1 MVTLHFNDK
10 TLKIHEDDSSYRYR
24 ALMEKPT
31 LTLKFSMPE
40 FIEIPVGAWCE
51 YQGEIYTLNKPEN
64 FKKQGSRRLE
74 YTLTLGDPSELLG
87 EYKVRNNV
95 DRRLK
100 WSMCAKPREFVQI
113 IVENLNQRAGGGWS
127 VGECIDATEKTIEFN
142 HTYCDAALQSVSE
155 VFNTEWEIIGKVF
168 HLRKVEYFKDD
179 PLPLGYGKGNGF
191 KPGVGRSTESG
202 QKPVKRLYVQ
212 GGSRNID
219 RSKYGAPDLLLPKS
233 QTLEYEGRVYKA
245 DDDGY
250 FIERYDKISSA
261 RKEDSLDCS
270 EIYPSRVGEVTSVVT
285 VDAAKNWY
293 DFVDNTIPANL
304 NFNDYLIEGETATIV
319 FQSGMLAGD
328 DKQFEFKYDH
338 EKRRFEIKPQE
349 IDGVTMPNA
358 SYKPQA
364 GDRYAV
370 FGIMLP
376 NEYIRNDA
384 DKSGASWDMFR
395 EAARYLYENEN
406 PKFTF
411 SGELQSLYT
420 KKNWLRIGCRLKI
433 GSYILF
439 TDEQFAPD
447 GVPIRI
453 VGIKENLSSP
463 YAPII
468 TISNESHGTNIT
480 SKLNE
485 ISQNEVK
492 IEESHNDAI
501 RFTKRRFRDATE
513 TMSMLE
519 DALLDNFTNSI
530 NPIAVRTMQMLVGD
544 ESLQFRFIQSR
555 TSQTSVNL
563 NITYN
568 YETKRLNCPHGFL
581 QHLTLGINT
590 LAPSHKPN
598 EYLVWEMNAY
608 QSPQL
613 TDGAKLYYLYA
624 RVHRTNTAL
633 VGSFLLSPT
642 AIGMKQEANYYH
654 LLVGVLNSEY
664 DGERSFA
671 TLYGFTE
678 ILPGRVTTDK
688 VVSADGN
695 SFFDMLANAF
705 KLGNKL
711 RFNIDG
717 DNKLVLNGTMVQSES
732 GDEFPVPCYR
742 GVWNARTTYYK
753 GDLVSYNDGKGTSMY
768 ICIAPSYCTGR
779 TPGGDG
785 NAYWSLYASQGTN
798 GDWSK
803 LIYRYSIDK
812 PATPVGNSPAGWSD
826 TPDKDIIQFSHGSTF
841 AVKNGFRV
849 SPAITDGNLTKN
861 RISFTTWT
869 ANQTVAIE
877 LVVSS
882 EENYDFGIL
891 GLLDNAE
898 MTRTTNYAA
907 RISGQTSQIFY
918 VNVPTPGSH
927 FVEVG
932 YAKDSSTSKYDD
944 CVKYRIITVENCWV
958 SVGRFNGM
966 SDDVG
971 VWSVPVP
978 FSIDTTD
985 TERIYLL
992 SDTDTVP
999 NTPYSDQH
1007 TDDYVP
1013 TRTTETY
1020 NANQTYNSGD
1030 IVLGSNNRPYR
1041 CKTNNLTGIAPVTQI
1056 NGLWMPNFTHWEVVN
1071 DWTDNPSGVTYSRQ
1085 YEFESVRYK
1094 RDGVWGAFSTPT
1106 LWLRY
1111 ALNGDF
1117 TEYRYAVNG
1126 SKTVAPALS
1135 KNTRNP
1141 SGWGVEQPTLD
1152 TLQYMWRTYAKISGE
1167 TNELLSEWA
1176 TPVRVTP
1183 YDGVDGKPGKD
1194 GKSPVL
1200 VFCGKYDSKKTYY
1213 GNEHRLDAV
1222 KYGDTFYIA
1231 RIDAGTFYD
1240 VAPDNTSKWNSFG
1253 ASFESIATNLLLAE
1267 GANIGDWFIKAGQI
1281 VSTLDDTSNN
1291 RILMQVGRYS
1301 GNTFIYEPKI
1311 ILECSSS
1318 SGDYMMPGESS
1329 RGAIITLDATRGTV
1343 EARSKTDYD
1352 VSYMSP
1358 SGIFANRAGTEAM
1371 SATAGRTFRASL
1383 VGLGRANVNKS
1394 EWSLDKLGT
1403 LVMGVYGSSYNSG
1416 NAMAV
1421 GGFFDKLYAHGL
1433 ILHRM
1438 AISGENVTKYLNYN
1452 DTMVVGYTSDA
1463 ATVYLPAN
1471 PYEGQVIFVKQWWSG
1486 YMRFRPRT
1494 GHCIYDDH
1502 TENEYYD
1509 FGEGYAGMFVFSI
1522 GYVTSGNTTTK
1533 KEAWLVSRWKY

>member
-261 RKEDSLDCS
+261 RKEDSLNCS

-798 GDWSK
+798 GD
-803 LIYRYSIDK
+803 
-812 PATPVGNSPAGWSD
+812 
-826 TPDKDIIQFSHGSTF
+826 
-841 AVKNGFRV
+841 
-849 SPAITDGNLTKN
+849 
-861 RISFTTWT
+861 
-869 ANQTVAIE
+869 
-877 LVVSS
+877 
-882 EENYDFGIL
+882 
-891 GLLDNAE
+891 
-898 MTRTTNYAA
+898 
-907 RISGQTSQIFY
+907 
-918 VNVPTPGSH
+918 
-927 FVEVG
+927 
-932 YAKDSSTSKYDD
+932 
-944 CVKYRIITVENCWV
+944 
-958 SVGRFNGM
+958 
-966 SDDVG
+966 
-971 VWSVPVP
+971 
-978 FSIDTTD
+978 
-985 TERIYLL
+985 
-992 SDTDTVP
+992 
-999 NTPYSDQH
+999 
-1007 TDDYVP
+1007 
-1013 TRTTETY
+1013 
-1020 NANQTYNSGD
+1020 
-1030 IVLGSNNRPYR
+1030 
-1041 CKTNNLTGIAPVTQI
+1041 
-1056 NGLWMPNFTHWEVVN
+1056 
-1071 DWTDNPSGVTYSRQ
+1071 
-1085 YEFESVRYK
+1085 
-1094 RDGVWGAFSTPT
+1094 
-1106 LWLRY
+1106 
-1111 ALNGDF
+1111 F

-1371 SATAGRTFRASL
+1371 SATTGRTFRASL

>member
-245 DDDGY
+245 DVDGY

-395 EAARYLYENEN
+395 EAARYLYENED

-420 KKNWLRIGCRLKI
+420 KKNWLRIGGRLKI

-555 TSQTSVNL
+555 TSQTAVNL
-563 NITYN
+563 NITYSD
-568 YETKRLNCPHGFL
+568 ETKQLNCPHGFL

-590 LAPSHKPN
+590 LAPSHQPN

-613 TDGAKLYYLYA
+613 TDGAKQYYLYA

-768 ICIAPSYCTGR
+768 ICIAPSYCTRR

-785 NAYWSLYASQGTN
+785 NAYWSLYASQGT
-798 GDWSK
+798 
-803 LIYRYSIDK
+803 
-812 PATPVGNSPAGWSD
+812 
-826 TPDKDIIQFSHGSTF
+826 
-841 AVKNGFRV
+841 
-849 SPAITDGNLTKN
+849 
-861 RISFTTWT
+861 
-869 ANQTVAIE
+869 
-877 LVVSS
+877 
-882 EENYDFGIL
+882 
-891 GLLDNAE
+891 
-898 MTRTTNYAA
+898 
-907 RISGQTSQIFY
+907 
-918 VNVPTPGSH
+918 
-927 FVEVG
+927 
-932 YAKDSSTSKYDD
+932 
-944 CVKYRIITVENCWV
+944 
-958 SVGRFNGM
+958 
-966 SDDVG
+966 
-971 VWSVPVP
+971 
-978 FSIDTTD
+978 
-985 TERIYLL
+985 
-992 SDTDTVP
+992 
-999 NTPYSDQH
+999 
-1007 TDDYVP
+1007 
-1013 TRTTETY
+1013 
-1020 NANQTYNSGD
+1020 
-1030 IVLGSNNRPYR
+1030 
-1041 CKTNNLTGIAPVTQI
+1041 
-1056 NGLWMPNFTHWEVVN
+1056 
-1071 DWTDNPSGVTYSRQ
+1071 
-1085 YEFESVRYK
+1085 
-1094 RDGVWGAFSTPT
+1094 
-1106 LWLRY
+1106 
-1111 ALNGDF
+1111 NGDF

-1371 SATAGRTFRASL
+1371 SATTGRTFRASL

>member
-261 RKEDSLDCS
+261 RKEDSFDCS

-798 GDWSK
+798 GD
-803 LIYRYSIDK
+803 
-812 PATPVGNSPAGWSD
+812 
-826 TPDKDIIQFSHGSTF
+826 
-841 AVKNGFRV
+841 
-849 SPAITDGNLTKN
+849 
-861 RISFTTWT
+861 
-869 ANQTVAIE
+869 
-877 LVVSS
+877 
-882 EENYDFGIL
+882 
-891 GLLDNAE
+891 
-898 MTRTTNYAA
+898 
-907 RISGQTSQIFY
+907 
-918 VNVPTPGSH
+918 
-927 FVEVG
+927 
-932 YAKDSSTSKYDD
+932 
-944 CVKYRIITVENCWV
+944 
-958 SVGRFNGM
+958 
-966 SDDVG
+966 
-971 VWSVPVP
+971 
-978 FSIDTTD
+978 
-985 TERIYLL
+985 
-992 SDTDTVP
+992 
-999 NTPYSDQH
+999 
-1007 TDDYVP
+1007 
-1013 TRTTETY
+1013 
-1020 NANQTYNSGD
+1020 
-1030 IVLGSNNRPYR
+1030 
-1041 CKTNNLTGIAPVTQI
+1041 
-1056 NGLWMPNFTHWEVVN
+1056 
-1071 DWTDNPSGVTYSRQ
+1071 
-1085 YEFESVRYK
+1085 
-1094 RDGVWGAFSTPT
+1094 
-1106 LWLRY
+1106 
-1111 ALNGDF
+1111 F

-1371 SATAGRTFRASL
+1371 SATTERTFRASL

>member
-798 GDWSK
+798 GD
-803 LIYRYSIDK
+803 
-812 PATPVGNSPAGWSD
+812 
-826 TPDKDIIQFSHGSTF
+826 
-841 AVKNGFRV
+841 
-849 SPAITDGNLTKN
+849 
-861 RISFTTWT
+861 
-869 ANQTVAIE
+869 
-877 LVVSS
+877 
-882 EENYDFGIL
+882 
-891 GLLDNAE
+891 
-898 MTRTTNYAA
+898 
-907 RISGQTSQIFY
+907 
-918 VNVPTPGSH
+918 
-927 FVEVG
+927 
-932 YAKDSSTSKYDD
+932 
-944 CVKYRIITVENCWV
+944 
-958 SVGRFNGM
+958 
-966 SDDVG
+966 
-971 VWSVPVP
+971 
-978 FSIDTTD
+978 
-985 TERIYLL
+985 
-992 SDTDTVP
+992 
-999 NTPYSDQH
+999 
-1007 TDDYVP
+1007 
-1013 TRTTETY
+1013 
-1020 NANQTYNSGD
+1020 
-1030 IVLGSNNRPYR
+1030 
-1041 CKTNNLTGIAPVTQI
+1041 
-1056 NGLWMPNFTHWEVVN
+1056 
-1071 DWTDNPSGVTYSRQ
+1071 
-1085 YEFESVRYK
+1085 
-1094 RDGVWGAFSTPT
+1094 
-1106 LWLRY
+1106 
-1111 ALNGDF
+1111 F

-1371 SATAGRTFRASL
+1371 SATTGRTFRASL

-1394 EWSLDKLGT
+1394 EWSLDTLGT

>member
-1 MVTLHFNDK
+1 MITLHFNNQ

-24 ALMEKPT
+24 ALGEKT
-31 LTLKFSMPE
+31 ALTIKFSMPE

-51 YQGEIYTLNKPEN
+51 YQGEVYTLNKPEN
-64 FKKQGSRRLE
+64 FKKSGTRRLE

-87 EYKVRNNV
+87 EYKMRNIV
-95 DRRLK
+95 DHRLK
-100 WSMCAKPREFVQI
+100 WSLCAKPHEFIEI
-113 IVENLNQRAGGGWS
+113 IVANLNQRAGGGWS
-127 VGECIDATEKTIEFN
+127 VGECIDATEKTVEFN
-142 HTYCDAALQSVSE
+142 HSYCDAALQSVAE
-155 VFNTEWEIIGKVF
+155 VFNTEWEIIGKVIN
-168 HLRKVEYFKDD
+168 LRKVEYFKDD

-191 KPGVGRSTESG
+191 KPGVGRSTDSG
-202 QKPVKRLYVQ
+202 QVPIKRLYVQ

-219 RSKYGAPDLLLPKS
+219 RSKYGAPDLLLPKG

-245 DDDGY
+245 DNDGY
-250 FIERYDKISSA
+250 FIERYDIVSSA
-261 RKEDSLDCS
+261 RKEDSFDCS

-285 VDAAKNWY
+285 VDANKNWY
-293 DFVDNTIPANL
+293 DFVDNTIPSNL
-304 NFNDYLIEGETATIV
+304 NFNDYLIEGESAVII

-328 DKQFEFKYDH
+328 EKQFEFKYDH

-349 IDGVTMPNA
+349 IDGITMPNA
-358 SYKPQA
+358 SYIPQV
-364 GDRYAV
+364 GDKYAV

-384 DKSGASWDMFR
+384 NQSGASWDMFR
-395 EAARYLYENEN
+395 EAARYLYENED

-420 KKNWLRIGCRLKI
+420 KKNWSRIGGRLKI

-439 TDEQFAPD
+439 TDEQFAKD

-468 TISNESHGTNIT
+468 TISNESRGTSVS

-485 ISQNEVK
+485 IEQNEVK
-492 IEESHNDAI
+492 IEEAHGDAI

-544 ESLQFRFIQSR
+544 ESLQFRFVQSR
-555 TSQTSVNL
+555 TSLVAVGF

-568 YETKRLNCPHGFL
+568 DDTKQLNCPHGFL

-590 LAPSHKPN
+590 LAPSHASN

-613 TDGAKLYYLYA
+613 TDGSKQYYLYA
-624 RVHRTNTAL
+624 RVHRTNTSA

-642 AIGMKQEANYYH
+642 AIAMKQEANYYH

-695 SFFDMLANAF
+695 SFFDMVANSF
-705 KLGNKL
+705 RLGNKL
-711 RFNIDG
+711 RFNING
-717 DNKLVLNGTMVQSES
+717 DNKLILNGTMVQSES

-742 GVWNARTTYYK
+742 GVWNSKTTYYK
-753 GDLVSYNDGKGTSMY
+753 GDLVSYNDGRGTSMY
-768 ICIAPSYCTGR
+768 LCIAPSYCTGR
-779 TPGGDG
+779 VPGGDG

-812 PATPVGNSPAGWSD
+812 PATPEGNSPIGWSD
-826 TPDKDIIQFSHGSTF
+826 TPDKDTITFNHGSNF
-841 AVKNGFRV
+841 ALKDGYRV
-849 SPAITDGNLTKN
+849 SPVTTDGNLSKN
-861 RISFTTWT
+861 RISFTTRT
-869 ANQTVAIE
+869 ANQTIAIE

-891 GLLDNAE
+891 GILDNDG

-907 RISGQTSQIFY
+907 RISGIKSEVFY
-918 VNVPTPGSH
+918 VNVPTAGSH
-927 FVEVG
+927 FVEIG
-932 YAKDSSTSKYDD
+932 YAKDSSTSKNED
-944 CVKYRIITVENCWV
+944 CVKYRILTVENCWV

-966 SDDVG
+966 SKNVDA
-971 VWSVPVP
+971 WSTPIP
-978 FSIDTTD
+978 FSIDTAD
-985 TERIYLL
+985 IERIYLL
-992 SDTDTVP
+992 SDSDTVP
-999 NTPYSDQH
+999 ETPYSDPH
-1007 TDDYVP
+1007 IDDYIPP
-1013 TRTTETY
+1013 T
-1020 NANQTYNSGD
+1020 
-1030 IVLGSNNRPYR
+1030 
-1041 CKTNNLTGIAPVTQI
+1041 
-1056 NGLWMPNFTHWEVVN
+1056 
-1071 DWTDNPSGVTYSRQ
+1071 WTDNPSGVTYSHQ

-1117 TEYRYAVNG
+1117 TEYRYAING
-1126 SKTVAPALS
+1126 SKANAPTLAS
-1135 KNTRNP
+1135 KNRNP
-1141 SGWGVEQPTLD
+1141 SGWSVGQPTLG
-1152 TLQYMWRTYAKISGE
+1152 TLQYMWRTFAKISGE
-1167 TNELLSEWA
+1167 TNELLSEWSS
-1176 TPVRVTP
+1176 PVRVTP
-1183 YDGVDGKPGKD
+1183 YDGIDGQPGKD

-1200 VFCGKYDSKKTYY
+1200 VFCGKYDSTKTYY
-1213 GNEHRLDAV
+1213 GNDNRLDAV

-1231 RIDAGTFYD
+1231 RIDAGTFSG
-1240 VAPDNTSKWNSFG
+1240 VAPDSTSKWNSFG
-1253 ASFESIATNLLLAE
+1253 ASFESIATNLLLAD

-1281 VSTLDDTSNN
+1281 VSTLDDTQAN
-1291 RILMQVGRYS
+1291 RILLQVGRYVGS
-1301 GNTFIYEPKI
+1301 TFIYEPKI
-1311 ILECSSS
+1311 ILEAEYSSADHIMS
-1318 SGDYMMPGESS
+1318 GESS
-1329 RGAIITLDATRGTV
+1329 RGAVVTLDATRGVV
-1343 EARSKTDYD
+1343 ETRSKQNYD

-1371 SATAGRTFRASL
+1371 SATTGRTFRASL
-1383 VGLGRANVNKS
+1383 VGLGFANVDKS
-1394 EWSLDKLGT
+1394 DWEIDKLST
-1403 LVMGVYGSSYNSG
+1403 LVMGVYGSASNTG
-1416 NAMAV
+1416 TAMAV

-1433 ILHRM
+1433 ILHRR
-1438 AISGENVTKYLNYN
+1438 AVSGSNQTAYLSYN
-1452 DTMVVGYTSDA
+1452 DTIVVGYTSDQ
-1463 ATVYLPAN
+1463 ATVYLPSN
-1471 PYEGQVIFVKQWWSG
+1471 PYEGQVIFVKQWWTG
-1486 YMRFRPRT
+1486 YMRFKPRT
-1494 GHCIYDDH
+1494 GHHIYDDS

-1509 FGEGYAGMFVFSI
+1509 FGEGQGGMFVFSI
-1522 GYVTSGNTTTK
+1522 GYVTSGGTTTK
-1533 KEAWLVSRWKY
+1533 KESWLVSRWKY

>member
-798 GDWSK
+798 GD
-803 LIYRYSIDK
+803 
-812 PATPVGNSPAGWSD
+812 
-826 TPDKDIIQFSHGSTF
+826 
-841 AVKNGFRV
+841 
-849 SPAITDGNLTKN
+849 
-861 RISFTTWT
+861 
-869 ANQTVAIE
+869 
-877 LVVSS
+877 
-882 EENYDFGIL
+882 
-891 GLLDNAE
+891 
-898 MTRTTNYAA
+898 
-907 RISGQTSQIFY
+907 
-918 VNVPTPGSH
+918 
-927 FVEVG
+927 
-932 YAKDSSTSKYDD
+932 
-944 CVKYRIITVENCWV
+944 
-958 SVGRFNGM
+958 
-966 SDDVG
+966 
-971 VWSVPVP
+971 
-978 FSIDTTD
+978 
-985 TERIYLL
+985 
-992 SDTDTVP
+992 
-999 NTPYSDQH
+999 
-1007 TDDYVP
+1007 
-1013 TRTTETY
+1013 
-1020 NANQTYNSGD
+1020 
-1030 IVLGSNNRPYR
+1030 
-1041 CKTNNLTGIAPVTQI
+1041 
-1056 NGLWMPNFTHWEVVN
+1056 
-1071 DWTDNPSGVTYSRQ
+1071 
-1085 YEFESVRYK
+1085 
-1094 RDGVWGAFSTPT
+1094 
-1106 LWLRY
+1106 
-1111 ALNGDF
+1111 F

-1176 TPVRVTP
+1176 TQVRVTP

-1371 SATAGRTFRASL
+1371 SATTGRTFRASL

-1509 FGEGYAGMFVFSI
+1509 FGEGDAGMFVFSI

>member
-798 GDWSK
+798 GD
-803 LIYRYSIDK
+803 
-812 PATPVGNSPAGWSD
+812 
-826 TPDKDIIQFSHGSTF
+826 
-841 AVKNGFRV
+841 
-849 SPAITDGNLTKN
+849 
-861 RISFTTWT
+861 
-869 ANQTVAIE
+869 
-877 LVVSS
+877 
-882 EENYDFGIL
+882 
-891 GLLDNAE
+891 
-898 MTRTTNYAA
+898 
-907 RISGQTSQIFY
+907 
-918 VNVPTPGSH
+918 
-927 FVEVG
+927 
-932 YAKDSSTSKYDD
+932 
-944 CVKYRIITVENCWV
+944 
-958 SVGRFNGM
+958 
-966 SDDVG
+966 
-971 VWSVPVP
+971 
-978 FSIDTTD
+978 
-985 TERIYLL
+985 
-992 SDTDTVP
+992 
-999 NTPYSDQH
+999 
-1007 TDDYVP
+1007 
-1013 TRTTETY
+1013 
-1020 NANQTYNSGD
+1020 
-1030 IVLGSNNRPYR
+1030 
-1041 CKTNNLTGIAPVTQI
+1041 
-1056 NGLWMPNFTHWEVVN
+1056 
-1071 DWTDNPSGVTYSRQ
+1071 
-1085 YEFESVRYK
+1085 
-1094 RDGVWGAFSTPT
+1094 
-1106 LWLRY
+1106 
-1111 ALNGDF
+1111 F

-1371 SATAGRTFRASL
+1371 SATTGRTFRASL

-1522 GYVTSGNTTTK
+1522 GNVTSGNTTTK

>member
-1 MVTLHFNDK
+1 MITLHFNDK

-64 FKKQGSRRLE
+64 FKKQGTRMLE

-100 WSMCAKPREFVQI
+100 WSLCAKPREFIQI
-113 IVENLNQRAGGGWS
+113 IVDNLNQRAGGGWS
-127 VGECIDATEKTIEFN
+127 VGECIDAAEKTIEFN

-168 HLRKVEYFKDD
+168 NLRKVEYFKDD

-219 RSKYGAPDLLLPKS
+219 RSKYGAPDLLLPKG

-261 RKEDSLDCS
+261 RKEDSLDCPD
-270 EIYPSRVGEVTSVVT
+270 IYPSRVGEVTSVVT

-304 NFNDYLIEGETATIV
+304 NFNDYLIEGETATII
-319 FQSGMLAGD
+319 FQNGMLAGD

-364 GDRYAV
+364 GDTYAV

-376 NEYIRNDA
+376 DEYIRNDA
-384 DKSGASWDMFR
+384 DQSGASWDMFR
-395 EAARYLYENEN
+395 EAARYLYENED

-420 KKNWLRIGCRLKI
+420 KKNWLRIGGRLKI

-468 TISNESHGTNIT
+468 TISNEARGTSVN

-568 YETKRLNCPHGFL
+568 DETKQLNCPHGFL

-613 TDGAKLYYLYA
+613 TDGAKQYYLYA

-711 RFNIDG
+711 RFNING

-768 ICIAPSYCTGR
+768 LCIAPSYCTGR

-812 PATPVGNSPAGWSD
+812 PARPSGNSPAGWSD
-826 TPDKDIIQFSHGSTF
+826 TPDKDAISFSHGSTF
-841 AVKNGFRV
+841 AIKDGYRV
-849 SPAITDGNLTKN
+849 SPQIQDGELTKN
-861 RISFTTWT
+861 RITFATTK

-882 EENYDFGIL
+882 EENYDFGIV
-891 GLLDNAE
+891 GLLDDAG

-966 SDDVG
+966 SGDVG

-992 SDTDTVP
+992 SDSDTVP
-999 NTPYSDQH
+999 NTPYSDPH
-1007 TDDYVP
+1007 IDDYVP
-1013 TRTTETY
+1013 PLTNNDY
-1020 NANQTYNSGD
+1020 NANNAYSVGALVRFNNRYYKAIKASNSGD
-1030 IVLGSNNRPYR
+1030 AHNPGDASYWTAIKS
-1041 CKTNNLTGIAPVTQI
+1041 
-1056 NGLWMPNFTHWEVVN
+1056 
-1071 DWTDNPSGVTYSRQ
+1071 WTDNPSGVSYSHQ
-1085 YEFESVRYK
+1085 YEFEAVRYK

-1126 SKTVAPALS
+1126 SKTDSPILEIQ
-1135 KNTRNP
+1135 NRNP
-1141 SGWGVEQPTLD
+1141 KGWSVGQPTIG
-1152 TLQYMWRTYAKISGE
+1152 TLQYMWRTFAKISGE
-1167 TNELLSEWA
+1167 TNELLSSWS

-1200 VFCGKYDSKKTYY
+1200 VFCGKYDSKQTYY

-1222 KYGDTFYIA
+1222 KYGNEYYIA
-1231 RIDAGTFYD
+1231 RIDAGTFYG
-1240 VAPDNTSKWNSFG
+1240 VAPDDTSKWNSFG

-1281 VSTLDDTSNN
+1281 VSTLDDTQSN
-1291 RILMQVGRYS
+1291 RILLQVGRYV

-1311 ILECSSS
+1311 ILETATS
-1318 SGDYMMPGESS
+1318 SGDYMMPEESS
-1329 RGAIITLDATRGTV
+1329 RGSIITLDATRGTV
-1343 EARSKTDYD
+1343 ETRSKTDYD

-1371 SATAGRTFRASL
+1371 SATTGRTFRASL
-1383 VGLGRANVNKS
+1383 VGLGHANVNKS

-1403 LVMGVYGSSYNSG
+1403 LVMGVYGSSYNTG

-1433 ILHRM
+1433 ILHRR
-1438 AISGENVTKYLNYN
+1438 AISGEKQTVYLGYN
-1452 DTMVVGYTSDA
+1452 DTMVIGYTSDA

-1471 PYEGQVIFVKQWWSG
+1471 PYEGQVVFVKQWWNG
-1486 YMRFRPRT
+1486 WMRFKPRT
-1494 GHCIYDDH
+1494 GHTIYDDA

-1509 FGEGYAGMFVFSI
+1509 FGVGQGGMFVFSI
-1522 GYVTSGNTTTK
+1522 GYVTSGSTTTK
-1533 KEAWLVSRWKY
+1533 TEAWLVSRWKF

>member
-1 MVTLHFNDK
+1 MIVLQFNNK
-10 TLKIHEDDSSYRYR
+10 TLKLHEDDSSYRYR

-395 EAARYLYENEN
+395 EAARYLYENED

-420 KKNWLRIGCRLKI
+420 KKNWLRIGGRLKI

-530 NPIAVRTMQMLVGD
+530 NPIAVRTMQILVGD

-568 YETKRLNCPHGFL
+568 DETKRLNCPHGFL

-613 TDGAKLYYLYA
+613 TDGAKQYYLYA

-695 SFFDMLANAF
+695 SFFDMLGNAF

-711 RFNIDG
+711 RFNVDG

-785 NAYWSLYASQGTN
+785 NAYWSLYASH
-798 GDWSK
+798 GD
-803 LIYRYSIDK
+803 
-812 PATPVGNSPAGWSD
+812 
-826 TPDKDIIQFSHGSTF
+826 
-841 AVKNGFRV
+841 
-849 SPAITDGNLTKN
+849 
-861 RISFTTWT
+861 
-869 ANQTVAIE
+869 
-877 LVVSS
+877 
-882 EENYDFGIL
+882 
-891 GLLDNAE
+891 
-898 MTRTTNYAA
+898 
-907 RISGQTSQIFY
+907 
-918 VNVPTPGSH
+918 
-927 FVEVG
+927 
-932 YAKDSSTSKYDD
+932 
-944 CVKYRIITVENCWV
+944 
-958 SVGRFNGM
+958 
-966 SDDVG
+966 
-971 VWSVPVP
+971 
-978 FSIDTTD
+978 
-985 TERIYLL
+985 
-992 SDTDTVP
+992 
-999 NTPYSDQH
+999 
-1007 TDDYVP
+1007 
-1013 TRTTETY
+1013 
-1020 NANQTYNSGD
+1020 
-1030 IVLGSNNRPYR
+1030 
-1041 CKTNNLTGIAPVTQI
+1041 
-1056 NGLWMPNFTHWEVVN
+1056 
-1071 DWTDNPSGVTYSRQ
+1071 
-1085 YEFESVRYK
+1085 
-1094 RDGVWGAFSTPT
+1094 
-1106 LWLRY
+1106 
-1111 ALNGDF
+1111 NGDF

-1126 SKTVAPALS
+1126 SKTQAPALAS
-1135 KNTRNP
+1135 SERNP
-1141 SGWGVEQPTLD
+1141 SDWSVGQPTLG
-1152 TLQYMWRTYAKISGE
+1152 TLQYMWCIFAKISGE
-1167 TNELLSEWA
+1167 TNSLLSNWS

-1200 VFCGKYDSKKTYY
+1200 VFCGKYDNTKTYY

-1231 RIDAGTFYD
+1231 RIDAGTFYG
-1240 VAPDNTSKWNSFG
+1240 VTPDNDSKWNNFG
-1253 ASFESIATNLLLAE
+1253 ASFDSVATNLLLADN
-1267 GANIGDWFIKAGQI
+1267 ANIANLIFRNQR
-1281 VSTLDDTSNN
+1281 L
-1291 RILMQVGRYS
+1291 
-1301 GNTFIYEPKI
+1301 
-1311 ILECSSS
+1311 
-1318 SGDYMMPGESS
+1318 ESS
-1329 RGAIITLDATRGTV
+1329 ATTNGQPNFFIDGLNNI
-1343 EARSKTDYD
+1343 AS
-1352 VSYMSP
+1352 
-1358 SGIFANRAGTEAM
+1358 FANNNIVFDKS
-1371 SATAGRTFRASL
+1371 SA
-1383 VGLGRANVNKS
+1383 
-1394 EWSLDKLGT
+1394 KLGWINI
-1403 LVMGVYGSSYNSG
+1403 VER
-1416 NAMAV
+1416 
-1421 GGFFDKLYAHGL
+1421 DL
-1433 ILHRM
+1433 I
-1438 AISGENVTKYLNYN
+1438 G
-1452 DTMVVGYTSDA
+1452 
-1463 ATVYLPAN
+1463 
-1471 PYEGQVIFVKQWWSG
+1471 
-1486 YMRFRPRT
+1486 
-1494 GHCIYDDH
+1494 YDDNGIERLRI
-1502 TENEYYD
+1502 TPDPLPDINSY
-1509 FGEGYAGMFVFSI
+1509 S
-1522 GYVTSGNTTTK
+1522 TK
-1533 KEAWLVSRWKY
+1533 K

>member
-64 FKKQGSRRLE
+64 FKKQGSRRHE

-191 KPGVGRSTESG
+191 KPGVGRSTESE

-798 GDWSK
+798 GD
-803 LIYRYSIDK
+803 
-812 PATPVGNSPAGWSD
+812 
-826 TPDKDIIQFSHGSTF
+826 
-841 AVKNGFRV
+841 
-849 SPAITDGNLTKN
+849 
-861 RISFTTWT
+861 
-869 ANQTVAIE
+869 
-877 LVVSS
+877 
-882 EENYDFGIL
+882 
-891 GLLDNAE
+891 
-898 MTRTTNYAA
+898 
-907 RISGQTSQIFY
+907 
-918 VNVPTPGSH
+918 
-927 FVEVG
+927 
-932 YAKDSSTSKYDD
+932 
-944 CVKYRIITVENCWV
+944 
-958 SVGRFNGM
+958 
-966 SDDVG
+966 
-971 VWSVPVP
+971 
-978 FSIDTTD
+978 
-985 TERIYLL
+985 
-992 SDTDTVP
+992 
-999 NTPYSDQH
+999 
-1007 TDDYVP
+1007 
-1013 TRTTETY
+1013 
-1020 NANQTYNSGD
+1020 
-1030 IVLGSNNRPYR
+1030 
-1041 CKTNNLTGIAPVTQI
+1041 
-1056 NGLWMPNFTHWEVVN
+1056 
-1071 DWTDNPSGVTYSRQ
+1071 
-1085 YEFESVRYK
+1085 
-1094 RDGVWGAFSTPT
+1094 
-1106 LWLRY
+1106 
-1111 ALNGDF
+1111 F

-1358 SGIFANRAGTEAM
+1358 SGIFANRAGTEAI
-1371 SATAGRTFRASL
+1371 SATTGRTFRASL

-1494 GHCIYDDH
+1494 GHCIYGDH

>member
-513 TMSMLE
+513 TML
-519 DALLDNFTNSI
+519 
-530 NPIAVRTMQMLVGD
+530 
-544 ESLQFRFIQSR
+544 SLIH
-555 TSQTSVNL
+555 
-563 NITYN
+563 I
-568 YETKRLNCPHGFL
+568 
-581 QHLTLGINT
+581 
-590 LAPSHKPN
+590 
-598 EYLVWEMNAY
+598 
-608 QSPQL
+608 
-613 TDGAKLYYLYA
+613 
-624 RVHRTNTAL
+624 
-633 VGSFLLSPT
+633 
-642 AIGMKQEANYYH
+642 
-654 LLVGVLNSEY
+654 
-664 DGERSFA
+664 
-671 TLYGFTE
+671 
-678 ILPGRVTTDK
+678 
-688 VVSADGN
+688 
-695 SFFDMLANAF
+695 
-705 KLGNKL
+705 
-711 RFNIDG
+711 
-717 DNKLVLNGTMVQSES
+717 
-732 GDEFPVPCYR
+732 
-742 GVWNARTTYYK
+742 
-753 GDLVSYNDGKGTSMY
+753 
-768 ICIAPSYCTGR
+768 
-779 TPGGDG
+779 
-785 NAYWSLYASQGTN
+785 
-798 GDWSK
+798 
-803 LIYRYSIDK
+803 
-812 PATPVGNSPAGWSD
+812 
-826 TPDKDIIQFSHGSTF
+826 
-841 AVKNGFRV
+841 
-849 SPAITDGNLTKN
+849 
-861 RISFTTWT
+861 
-869 ANQTVAIE
+869 
-877 LVVSS
+877 
-882 EENYDFGIL
+882 
-891 GLLDNAE
+891 
-898 MTRTTNYAA
+898 
-907 RISGQTSQIFY
+907 
-918 VNVPTPGSH
+918 
-927 FVEVG
+927 
-932 YAKDSSTSKYDD
+932 
-944 CVKYRIITVENCWV
+944 
-958 SVGRFNGM
+958 
-966 SDDVG
+966 
-971 VWSVPVP
+971 
-978 FSIDTTD
+978 
-985 TERIYLL
+985 
-992 SDTDTVP
+992 
-999 NTPYSDQH
+999 
-1007 TDDYVP
+1007 
-1013 TRTTETY
+1013 
-1020 NANQTYNSGD
+1020 
-1030 IVLGSNNRPYR
+1030 
-1041 CKTNNLTGIAPVTQI
+1041 
-1056 NGLWMPNFTHWEVVN
+1056 
-1071 DWTDNPSGVTYSRQ
+1071 
-1085 YEFESVRYK
+1085 
-1094 RDGVWGAFSTPT
+1094 
-1106 LWLRY
+1106 
-1111 ALNGDF
+1111 
-1117 TEYRYAVNG
+1117 
-1126 SKTVAPALS
+1126 
-1135 KNTRNP
+1135 
-1141 SGWGVEQPTLD
+1141 
-1152 TLQYMWRTYAKISGE
+1152 
-1167 TNELLSEWA
+1167 
-1176 TPVRVTP
+1176 
-1183 YDGVDGKPGKD
+1183 
-1194 GKSPVL
+1194 
-1200 VFCGKYDSKKTYY
+1200 
-1213 GNEHRLDAV
+1213 
-1222 KYGDTFYIA
+1222 
-1231 RIDAGTFYD
+1231 
-1240 VAPDNTSKWNSFG
+1240 
-1253 ASFESIATNLLLAE
+1253 
-1267 GANIGDWFIKAGQI
+1267 
-1281 VSTLDDTSNN
+1281 
-1291 RILMQVGRYS
+1291 
-1301 GNTFIYEPKI
+1301 
-1311 ILECSSS
+1311 
-1318 SGDYMMPGESS
+1318 
-1329 RGAIITLDATRGTV
+1329 
-1343 EARSKTDYD
+1343 
-1352 VSYMSP
+1352 
-1358 SGIFANRAGTEAM
+1358 
-1371 SATAGRTFRASL
+1371 
-1383 VGLGRANVNKS
+1383 
-1394 EWSLDKLGT
+1394 
-1403 LVMGVYGSSYNSG
+1403 
-1416 NAMAV
+1416 
-1421 GGFFDKLYAHGL
+1421 
-1433 ILHRM
+1433 
-1438 AISGENVTKYLNYN
+1438 
-1452 DTMVVGYTSDA
+1452 
-1463 ATVYLPAN
+1463 
-1471 PYEGQVIFVKQWWSG
+1471 
-1486 YMRFRPRT
+1486 
-1494 GHCIYDDH
+1494 
-1502 TENEYYD
+1502 
-1509 FGEGYAGMFVFSI
+1509 
-1522 GYVTSGNTTTK
+1522 
-1533 KEAWLVSRWKY
+1533 

>member
-1 MVTLHFNDK
+1 MITLHFNNK
-10 TLKIHEDDSSYRYR
+10 TLKIYEDDSSYRYR
-24 ALMEKPT
+24 ALGEKTT
-31 LTLKFSMPE
+31 LSLKFSMPE

-51 YQGEIYTLNKPEN
+51 YQGEVYTLNKPEN
-64 FKKQGSRRLE
+64 FKKSGTRRLE

-87 EYKVRNNV
+87 EYKMRNTV
-95 DRRLK
+95 DHRLK
-100 WSMCAKPREFVQI
+100 WSLCAKPHEFIEI
-113 IVENLNQRAGGGWS
+113 IVANLNQRAGGGWS
-127 VGECIDATEKTIEFN
+127 VGECIDATEKTVEFN
-142 HTYCDAALQSVSE
+142 HSYCDAALQSVAE
-155 VFNTEWEIIGKVF
+155 AFNTEFEIIGKVI
-168 HLRKVEYFKDD
+168 HLRKVEYFKND

-191 KPGVGRSTESG
+191 KPGVGRSTDSG
-202 QKPVKRLYVQ
+202 QVPVKRLYVQ

-219 RSKYGAPDLLLPKS
+219 RSKYGAPDLLLPKG

-245 DDDGY
+245 DSDGY
-250 FIERYDKISSA
+250 FIERYDIISSA
-261 RKEDSLDCS
+261 RKEDSFDCS

-285 VDAAKNWY
+285 VDANKNWY
-293 DFVDNTIPANL
+293 DFVDNTIPSNL
-304 NFNDYLIEGETATIV
+304 NFNDYLIEGETATII

-328 DKQFEFKYDH
+328 EKQFEFKYDH
-338 EKRRFEIKPQE
+338 DKRRFELKPQE
-349 IDGVTMPNA
+349 IDGITMPNA
-358 SYKPQA
+358 SYIPQV
-364 GDRYAV
+364 GDKYAV

-395 EAARYLYENEN
+395 EAARYLYENED

-420 KKNWLRIGCRLKI
+420 KKNWLRIGGRLKI

-439 TDEQFAPD
+439 TDEQFAKD

-463 YAPII
+463 YSPII
-468 TISNESHGTNIT
+468 TISNESRGTSVS
-480 SKLNE
+480 SKLKE
-485 ISQNEVK
+485 IDQNEVK
-492 IEESHNDAI
+492 IDEAHGDAI

-544 ESLQFRFIQSR
+544 ESLQFRFVQSR
-555 TSQTSVNL
+555 TSLVAVGF

-568 YETKRLNCPHGFL
+568 DTTKQLSCPHGYL

-590 LAPSHKPN
+590 LAPSHTPN
-598 EYLVWEMNAY
+598 EYLIWEMNGY

-613 TDGAKLYYLYA
+613 TDGSKQYYLYA
-624 RVHRTNTAL
+624 RVHRTNTSA

-642 AIGMKQEANYYH
+642 AIAMKQEANYYH

-711 RFNIDG
+711 RFNING
-717 DNKLVLNGTMVQSES
+717 DNKLILNGTMVQSES

-742 GVWNARTTYYK
+742 GVWNSQTTYYK
-753 GDLVSYNDGKGTSMY
+753 GDLVSYNDGRGTSMY
-768 ICIAPSYCTGR
+768 VCIAPSYCTGR
-779 TPGGDG
+779 VPGGDG

-803 LIYRYSIDK
+803 LIYRYSINR
-812 PATPVGNSPAGWSD
+812 PATPEGNSPAGWSD
-826 TPDKDIIQFSHGSTF
+826 TPDKDTITFNHGSTF
-841 AVKNGFRV
+841 TYKDGYRV
-849 SPAITDGNLTKN
+849 SPATADGNLSKN
-861 RISFTTWT
+861 RISFTTRT
-869 ANQTVAIE
+869 ANQTIAIE

-882 EENYDFGIL
+882 EENYGFGIL
-891 GLLDNAE
+891 GILDDAG

-907 RISGQTSQIFY
+907 RISGKKSEVFY

-932 YAKDSSTSKYDD
+932 YAKDSSTSQNED
-944 CVKYRIITVENCWV
+944 CVKYRILTVENCWV

-966 SDDVG
+966 SKNVG
-971 VWSVPVP
+971 AWSVPVP

-992 SDTDTVP
+992 SDSDTVP
-999 NTPYSDQH
+999 GTPYSDPH
-1007 TDDYVP
+1007 IDDYVP
-1013 TRTTETY
+1013 PLTNNEYTADKSYSVGALVRY
-1020 NANQTYNSGD
+1020 
-1030 IVLGSNNRPYR
+1030 NNRYYKAIKASSSGNAHNPSDSTYW
-1041 CKTNNLTGIAPVTQI
+1041 T
-1056 NGLWMPNFTHWEVVN
+1056 VVN
-1071 DWTDNPSGVTYSRQ
+1071 SWTDNPSGVTYTHQ

-1126 SKTVAPALS
+1126 SKASAPALAS
-1135 KNTRNP
+1135 KNRNP
-1141 SGWGVEQPTLD
+1141 SGWSVGQPTLG
-1152 TLQYMWRTYAKISGE
+1152 TLQYMWRTFAKISGE
-1167 TNELLSEWA
+1167 TNELLSDWSS
-1176 TPVRVTP
+1176 PVRVTP

-1200 VFCGKYDSKKTYY
+1200 VFCGKYDNTKTYY

-1222 KYGDTFYIA
+1222 KYGNEYYIA
-1231 RIDAGTFYD
+1231 RIDAGTFSG
-1240 VAPDNTSKWNSFG
+1240 VTPDSTSKWNSFG

-1281 VSTLDDTSNN
+1281 VSTLDDTAAN
-1291 RILMQVGRYS
+1291 RILLQVGRYFGS
-1301 GNTFIYEPKI
+1301 TFIYEPKI
-1311 ILECSSS
+1311 ILETDTS
-1318 SGDYMMPGESS
+1318 SGDHIMPGESS
-1329 RGAIITLDATRGTV
+1329 RGAVVTLDATSGLV
-1343 EARSKTDYD
+1343 ETRSKQNYD

-1371 SATAGRTFRASL
+1371 SATTGRTFRASL
-1383 VGLGRANVNKS
+1383 VGLGFANVDKS
-1394 EWSLDKLGT
+1394 EWAIDKLST
-1403 LVMGVYGSSYNSG
+1403 LVMGVYGSAQNSG
-1416 NAMAV
+1416 TAMAV

-1433 ILHRM
+1433 ILHRR
-1438 AISGENVTKYLNYN
+1438 AISGTKQTVYLGYN
-1452 DTMVVGYTSDA
+1452 DTMVVGYTSDE
-1463 ATVYLPAN
+1463 ATVYLPLN

-1486 YMRFRPRT
+1486 WMRFKPRS
-1494 GHCIYDDH
+1494 GHHIYDDS
-1502 TENEYYD
+1502 TENDYYD
-1509 FGEGYAGMFVFSI
+1509 FSEGQGGMFVFSI

-1533 KEAWLVSRWKY
+1533 KESWLVSRWKY